1 MMVESKLKT
10 IGGRVNRTKNA
21 GGTPARLGLR
31 EKGSVLVESA
41 FTIAMLFVMLF
52 GIMDFGRALYTY
64 HSLSNVAR
72 DATRWASVNG
82 ATCGSDGSCPAGPAS
97 VGTVATYVQG
107 MVGPGID
114 GSKINVQACGVQ
126 GADRCSAS
134 PAACALNQPGC
145 DVQVQLSYSFNFL
158 VPVARG
164 GSITLSSNSETIIS
178 H

>member
-1 MMVESKLKT
+1 MTREQKSKT
-10 IGGRVNRTKNA
+10 VRHGVDSPKNA
-21 GGTPARLGLR
+21 GATPALPGLD

-41 FTIAMLFVMLF
+41 FTIAMLFVMVF

-64 HSLSNVAR
+64 HSLSNAAR

-82 ATCGSDGSCPAGPAS
+82 ATCGSDGSCLAGPAS
-97 VGTVATYVQG
+97 LGTVATYVRG

-126 GADRCSAS
+126 GADKCSAS
-134 PAACALNQPGC
+134 PAACTLNQPGC